1 MLDIGMEFR
10 KGILFVR
17 LKGVLNGDTSMQ
29 LDEELTSTI
38 DNNGIKYLSINLS
51 ELKSIDKYG
60 MKVLMKNY
68 LNIRK
73 QDGKVM
79 ICGLDKLLDYNG
91 MLLNNLYKIPEE
103 SKAFEVITI

>member
-17 LKGVLNGDTSMQ
+17 LKGVLNGDTSIQ
-29 LDEELTSTI
+29 LDNELTSTI
-38 DNNGIKYLSINLS
+38 DNNGIRYLSINLS
-51 ELKSIDKYG
+51 ELESIDKYG

-79 ICGLDKLLDYNG
+79 ICGLDKLLNYNG
-91 MLLNNLYKIPEE
+91 MLLNNLYKIPDEM
-103 SKAFEVITI
+103 KAFEVINI